1 MPIQQLPLIKG
12 VGKNF
17 KTADYID
24 YLPVNM
30 LAAPKEVLN
39 SNGYLRSF
47 PGVTKLSDVAG
58 TSRGAEYNTSQ
69 NAVYRVMGGKLYR
82 SDAMVGD
89 VGGSSRVS
97 LAHGRTSQAVC
108 VNGNVVEYRYDGTTK
123 TIANWPVKEIVQ
135 PAEDRLIKDWVST
148 SGSTGNTFVMPS
160 DADIGSIVITVTP
173 KTSTGVVGDTLSI
186 SKLQWAFPVSQPSST
201 TKPYITSLL
210 VTGSHKA
217 GETISITYTLN
228 IPSSVSGTNAS
239 EFEVR
244 FEVPEISNE
253 YTQYELGSARDV
265 TRLRGRYAWAKDN
278 SDSWFITDLED
289 ESHPDR
295 YAAEYRAESQPD
307 GIIGIGTWRDFI
319 VCFGSSTIEYF
330 TLTGTSTVGAALY
343 VANPAYMVPKGIA
356 GTFCK
361 CVFMDAYAIVSNPA
375 NGAPSVYI
383 IDSGRATPIA
393 TASIEKILREYTAD
407 DLATAVMESLRF
419 DSHELLMIHLPRHV
433 LVYDGT
439 ASQNGPQWCILKTG
453 LYDDVYRAIDFMYEG
468 NTITCGDKLEA
479 VKGALQFDISSQYEK
494 QQEHLLFTPLFK
506 ADNARVFDFEVESS
520 TGVAQYADRLFL
532 SATTDG
538 INYGREQM
546 IEQNAPFVYDKRVIW
561 KRVGRIRKN
570 VGFKIRVITK
580 SPVTLS
586 GAQIR
591 IE

>member
-30 LAAPKEVLN
+30 LATPKEVLN

-47 PGVTKLSDVAG
+47 PGVTKLSDVDG
-58 TSRGAEYNTSQ
+58 ISRGAEYNTSQ

-82 SDAMVGD
+82 SDAAVGD
-89 VGGSSRVS
+89 VAGSSRVS

-108 VNGNVVEYRYDGTTK
+108 VNGNVVEYRYDGTVK
-123 TIANWPVKEIVQ
+123 TIANWPV
-135 PAEDRLIKDWVST
+135 D
-148 SGSTGNTFVMPS
+148 SG
-160 DADIGSIVITVTP
+160 
-173 KTSTGVVGDTLSI
+173 
-186 SKLQWAFPVSQPSST
+186 
-201 TKPYITSLL
+201 
-210 VTGSHKA
+210 
-217 GETISITYTLN
+217 
-228 IPSSVSGTNAS
+228 
-239 EFEVR
+239 
-244 FEVPEISNE
+244 
-253 YTQYELGSARDV
+253 YTQYEIGSARDV

-295 YAAEYRAESQPD
+295 YSAEYRAESQPD

-319 VCFGSSTIEYF
+319 VCFGSSTIEFF

-375 NGAPSVYI
+375 TGAPSVYI

-393 TASIEKILREYTAD
+393 TSSIEKILREYTAD
-407 DLATAVMESLRF
+407 ELSTAVMESLRF

-494 QQEHLLFTPLFK
+494 QQEHILYSPLIK
-506 ADNARVFDFEVESS
+506 ADNVLVNDLELETSG
-520 TGVAQYADRLFL
+520 GVCDRIDRIFI

-546 IEQNAPFVYDKRVIW
+546 VVMQSPFIYDNRVLW
-561 KRVGRIRKN
+561 RRVGRVRKN
-570 VGFKIRVITK
+570 IAFKFRVIAK
-580 SPVTLS
+580 GPVTLS
-586 GAQIR
+586 GLSIR
-591 IE
+591 TT